1 MGTPGHFRRRL
12 SRVLATAILFA
23 ATLTL
28 FFTPHA
34 AAITANLPYHLEP
47 AMTSS
52 VGAGQQ
58 DLVADGKVAV
68 WEDAR
73 GGDPDIYAYDIQDN
87 REFRPALSAGYRI
100 QPAISGSI
108 IVWVSG
114 KDPGKRTIEGVDLIR
129 NAPVT
134 VTSEPGEVSDP
145 AISGSTVVWREH
157 RNGQWVI
164 AGKNLSSG
172 QTFQASDSAAK
183 NPAYPSISGN
193 TVVWQDYRNGNWDPY
208 QYDILSHNVQPVTE
222 TPDDETKPVIQDNL
236 VVFYRVRANGGSPQ
250 LILYDMKTRSQK
262 VITADHTVA
271 HPAIGN
277 GIVAWEDWRSGLPD
291 IYAYDIAHDEEF
303 AVARSQ
309 QAYDPAVLKD
319 GIAWISRS
327 GPDKS
332 RIQALSM
339 VQRLPTDRQDPPAV
353 PSPDRLYVPETQH
366 FMSTGF
372 KSFWQTNGGPALFG
386 FPLSEEFHEKDPATG
401 EDIIVQ
407 YFERVKL
414 EYRGS
419 QPEGQRIT
427 LGRLGAELTESRQ
440 FAPVAPFNSNDN
452 QVYFPET
459 QHSLAYGFKQF
470 WDANGGLAIFG
481 FPISEEFQENGKTV
495 QYFERARFEFNPDG
509 TDTQSKVIL
518 GQLGREALQQKGW
531 LPAPPLDTT
540 HLVE

>member
-1 MGTPGHFRRRL
+1 MGTPGHFRHRL
-12 SRVLATAILFA
+12 SRMLAIAILLA

-28 FFTPHA
+28 ILAPETE
-34 AAITANLPYHLEP
+34 AITANLPYHLEP

-52 VGAGQQ
+52 VGTGQA

-73 GGDPDIYAYDIQDN
+73 GGDPDIYAYDTQDN
-87 REFRPALSAGYRI
+87 REFRPAPTPGYRI

-108 IVWVSG
+108 IIWVSG
-114 KDPGKRTIEGVDLIR
+114 KDTGKRTIEGVDLIR

-134 VTSEPGEVSDP
+134 VISEPGEVADP
-145 AISGSTVVWREH
+145 AISGTTVVWRE
-157 RNGQWVI
+157 RRDGKWVI

-172 QTFQASDSAAK
+172 QMFQASDSAAK

-193 TVVWQDYRNGNWDPY
+193 TVVWQDYRNGNWDLY
-208 QYDILSHNVQPVTE
+208 QHDIQSGKVQPVTQ
-222 TPDDETKPVIQDNL
+222 TPNDETKPVVRDNL
-236 VVFYRVRANGGSPQ
+236 VVFYRVRTNGGSPQ
-250 LILYDMKTRSQK
+250 LILYDRDTRTQK
-262 VITADHTVA
+262 VITSDHTVA

-277 GIVAWEDWRSGLPD
+277 GIIAWEDWRSGLPD
-291 IYAYDIAHDEEF
+291 IYAYDIAHEEEF

-309 QAYDPAVLKD
+309 QAFDPAVLQD
-319 GIAWISRS
+319 GIAWINRS
-327 GPDKS
+327 GPVKS
-332 RIQALSM
+332 RVQALTM

-366 FMSTGF
+366 LMSTGF
-372 KSFWQTNGGPALFG
+372 KSYWQTHGGPALFG
-386 FPLSEEFHEKDPATG
+386 FPLSEEFYEKDPATG

-414 EYRGS
+414 EYRAS
-419 QPEGQRIT
+419 LPDGQRIS

-440 FAPVAPFNSNDN
+440 FAPVAAFNSSDDRT
-452 QVYFPET
+452 YFPET
-459 QHSLAYGFKQF
+459 QHSLSSGFKQF

-518 GQLGREALQQKGW
+518 GLLGREALQQKGW
-531 LPAPPLDTT
+531 LPSPPLDTT

>member
-1 MGTPGHFRRRL
+1 MGTPGLFRHRL
-12 SRVLATAILFA
+12 SRVLTTAILFA
-23 ATLTL
+23 ATMTL
-28 FFTPHA
+28 ILVPST
-34 AAITANLPYHLEP
+34 AAITADLPYHVEP

-52 VGAGQQ
+52 VGSGQQ
-58 DLVADGKVAV
+58 SLVADGKVAV
-68 WEDAR
+68 WEDTRA
-73 GGDPDIYAYDIQDN
+73 GDPDIYAYDIQDN
-87 REFRPALSAGYRI
+87 REFRPAPTAGYRI
-100 QPAISGSI
+100 QPAISGSTI
-108 IVWVSG
+108 IWVSG
-114 KDPGKRTIEGVDLIR
+114 KEPDKRMIEGVDLIR
-129 NAPVT
+129 NVPVT

-145 AISGSTVVWREH
+145 AVSGTTVVWRE
-157 RNGQWVI
+157 RRDGQWVI
-164 AGKNLSSG
+164 TGKNLSSG
-172 QTFQASDSAAK
+172 KAFQASDSAAK
-183 NPAYPSISGN
+183 NPAYPSISGD
-193 TVVWQDYRNGNWDPY
+193 TVVWQDYRNGNWDAY
-208 QYDILSHNVQPVTE
+208 QFDIESGKVRPVTE
-222 TPDDETKPVIQDNL
+222 TPDDETNPVVHENL
-236 VVFYRVRANGGSPQ
+236 VAFYRVRINGGSPQ
-250 LILYDMKTRSQK
+250 LILYDQDSRTQR
-262 VITADHTVA
+262 VIASGHTVA

-309 QAYDPAVLKD
+309 QAFDPAVLKD
-319 GIAWISRS
+319 GIAWVNRS

-332 RIQALSM
+332 RIQALAM

-372 KSFWQTNGGPALFG
+372 KSYWQTHGGPALFG
-386 FPLSEEFHEKDPATG
+386 FPLTEEFLEKDPATG
-401 EDIIVQ
+401 EDIIAQ

-419 QPEGQRIT
+419 LPEDQRIT
-427 LGRLGAELTESRQ
+427 LGRLGANLTENRQ
-440 FAPVAPFNSNDN
+440 FAPVAAFTSSDDH
-452 QVYFPET
+452 VYFPET

-481 FPISEEFQENGKTV
+481 FPISEEHQENGKTV

-509 TDTQSKVIL
+509 ADTQSKVIL
-518 GQLGREALQQKGW
+518 GLLGREALQQKGW